1 LYVNVNMKPGRND
14 PCLCGSGKKYKKC
27 CALESVSQTAS
38 TARESPAQD
47 PDMSPLIALLNS
59 GRYADLETSA
69 RALLERY
76 PESGMLWKLSGV
88 ALWMQGRDPLEAFEE
103 AARLMPD
110 DAESHGNLGNVLRAR
125 GRLDEA
131 ADSHRRA
138 IEARP
143 DYAEAHNNLGSVLRD
158 QARFDDA
165 VASYRRALAIKPD
178 FAMAHDNL
186 GLVLRSL
193 GRLDQAVSSHRRA
206 LVMKPDFAEAHAH
219 LGEAL
224 SALGRFADAAVSFRR
239 SRDLKPGYADVEHG
253 LGTALLRLGRAVEAA
268 ASYRHALELKP
279 DFADAHNNLGSALRD
294 LGRLDEAA
302 ASYRRALELKPDYA
316 EAHNNLGNV
325 QMEIGLPEEAALSY
339 QRALQLRPDYV
350 KALGN
355 LGSAY
360 REIGQ
365 LEEAAA
371 SYRRALELQPDFIEV
386 LTHFGILHRMQG
398 HAAEAEANCRRA
410 LELKP
415 SAAAALVL
423 LAELNSDRGRF
434 EEAEALYRQAI
445 AIEPDS
451 PFAWSGIAALR
462 KLSSADAAWAAEV
475 ARIAAQPRRSREEIH
490 LRYAMGK
497 YFDDTR
503 DFAEAFSN
511 YRRANELTKA
521 GRAPHDRGRVTEGF
535 DFVAGFHD
543 AQWLSHA
550 RAHGNPSE
558 RPVLIVGMPRSGTS
572 LSEQILASHPD
583 VFGAGELWFWK
594 NAVTRMASAEFEAR
608 TPESFLPQLAEDY
621 LAELGGISGAAPRV
635 VDKMPSNFLHLGL
648 IHAAL
653 PNARIIHMRRS
664 PIDTCLSI
672 YFQNFHRAHT
682 YANDLED
689 LAHYYAEYERLM
701 AHWRAALPAQIYLEV
716 PYEAL
721 VDEPETW
728 SRRMVE
734 FIGLSWDPACLDSH
748 RTSRSVSTF
757 SKWQV
762 RQKIGKT
769 SVARWRNYAQFVGP
783 LTRLEQDP
791 KH

>member
-1 LYVNVNMKPGRND
+1 MKPGRND
-14 PCLCGSGKKYKKC
+14 PCPCGSGKKYKKC
-27 CALESVSQTAS
+27 CAQEAASQSAN
-38 TARESPAQD
+38 TARDSVASQ
-47 PDMSPLIALLNS
+47 PDMDRLIALLNS
-59 GRYADLETSA
+59 RRYADLEASI
-69 RALLERY
+69 RPLLERH

-88 ALWMQGRDPLEAFEE
+88 ALWMQGRDPLSAFET

-110 DAESHGNLGNVLRAR
+110 DPESHGNLGNVLRAR

-131 ADSHRRA
+131 AASHRRA
-138 IEARP
+138 IEVKP

-158 QARFDDA
+158 QQRYDDA

-186 GLVLRSL
+186 GLALRSL
-193 GRLDQAVSSHRRA
+193 GRLDQAASSHRRA

-219 LGEAL
+219 LGDAL
-224 SALGRFADAAVSFRR
+224 SGLGRFTDAVASYRR
-239 SRDLKPGYADVEHG
+239 SLELKPGYADVEHG
-253 LGTALLRLGRAVEAA
+253 LGAALLQIGRAEEAA
-268 ASYRHALELKP
+268 ASYRRTLELKP

-294 LGRLDEAA
+294 LGRLDEAV
-302 ASYRRALELKPDYA
+302 ASYGRALELKPDYA

-325 QMEIGLPEEAALSY
+325 QMELGLPEEAAASY
-339 QRALQLRPDYV
+339 RRALELKPDYV
-350 KALGN
+350 KAHGN

-371 SYRRALELQPDFIEV
+371 SYRRALELQPDFTEV
-386 LTHFGILHRMQG
+386 LTNFGMLQRMQG
-398 HAAEAEANCRRA
+398 RPVEAEASCRTA

-415 SAAAALVL
+415 NSHAALVL
-423 LAELNSDRGRF
+423 LAELNSDRGQF

-445 AIEPDS
+445 SMDPES
-451 PFAWSGIAALR
+451 PHAWSGIAALR
-462 KLSSADAAWAAEV
+462 KLTPADAAWAAEV
-475 ARIAAQPRRSREEIH
+475 ERIAARPRRPREEIP

-497 YFDDTR
+497 YYDDTK
-503 DFAEAFSN
+503 DFAQAFDN
-511 YRRANELTKA
+511 YHRANEITKA
-521 GRAPHDRGRVTEGF
+521 GRPPHDRGRVSAGF

-543 AQWLSHA
+543 AQWLSNG
-550 RAHGNPSE
+550 RTYGDPSPC
-558 RPVLIVGMPRSGTS
+558 PVLIVGMPRSGTS

-594 NAVTRMASAEFEAR
+594 NAVTRMASAEFEGR
-608 TPESFLPQLAEDY
+608 SPESCLPQLAREY
-621 LAELGGISGAAPRV
+621 LEELDRVSDNAARV

-689 LAHYYAEYERLM
+689 LAHYYGEYQRLM
-701 AHWRAALPAQIYLEV
+701 AHWRATLPPEIYLEV

-734 FIGLSWDPACLDSH
+734 FIGLPWDPACLEFH
-748 RTSRSVSTF
+748 RTRRSVSTF

-769 SVARWRNYAQFVGP
+769 SVARWRNYEQFVGP
-783 LTRLEQDP
+783 LLHLEE
-791 KH
+791 